1 MYLDNIQSIEDLKQA
16 YKRLAIKLHPDMPGG
31 DEAAMKRL
39 NNEYDAA
46 ISKLSCQAPEHAK
59 PEASAYRDIICA
71 LIRMVG
77 LKVELCGNWIWITG
91 ATYQYREALKAM
103 GCRWS
108 KNKAAWYWAGS
119 HSAKSRRPMSM
130 DYIRMKYGSLQY
142 NNASNGL
149 QPT

>member
-1 MYLDNIQSIEDLKQA
+1 MYLDDVKSIEELKQA

-31 DEAAMKRL
+31 DETAMKRL

-46 ISKLSCQAPEHAK
+46 VARLSCQEPEQTVDHN
-59 PEASAYRDIICA
+59 AYRDIICE
-71 LIRMVG
+71 LIRMNG
-77 LKVELCGNWIWITG
+77 LKVELCGNWLWITG
-91 ATYQYREALKAM
+91 ATYQYREALKAL

-119 HSAKSRRPMSM
+119 HSVKSRRPMSM
-130 DYIRMKYGSLQY
+130 DYIRMKYGSQQF
-142 NNASNGL
+142 ASNDAGL